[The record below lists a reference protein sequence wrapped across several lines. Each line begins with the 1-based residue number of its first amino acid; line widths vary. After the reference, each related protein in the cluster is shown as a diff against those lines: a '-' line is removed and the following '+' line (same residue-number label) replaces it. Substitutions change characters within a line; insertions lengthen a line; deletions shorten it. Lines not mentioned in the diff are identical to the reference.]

1 LKKVNQKIKENKKK
15 ALFEVP
21 YSQIL
26 SENQL
31 KLLKNTICRLHRI
44 DFLSNLHPSRED
56 SVYCGN
62 GRKSAPFVDF
72 TLLATQPDPMT
83 SSDPLPS
90 APVVGVASFH
100 VGIPSPMLNGL
111 NLPAH
116 PTAEKS

>member
-1 LKKVNQKIKENKKK
+1 MVNQKIKEYKKK

-31 KLLKNTICRLHRI
+31 KLLKKTIFRLHRI

-62 GRKSAPFVDF
+62 GREIRP
-72 TLLATQPDPMT
+72 
-83 SSDPLPS
+83 
-90 APVVGVASFH
+90 
-100 VGIPSPMLNGL
+100 IR
-111 NLPAH
+111 
-116 PTAEKS
+116 